1 MPVSSKSVVIAPI
14 LILALVFCAA
24 LGMAAHHEAP
34 SDLSKKIAA
43 AERPA
48 EDVARDAGR
57 KPGAVLEFLG
67 VKPGMRTIDL
77 IAAGGYYTEVLSAA
91 VGPDG
96 KVYAQNPENVLKY
109 REGANEK
116 AISKRLADDRL
127 PNVVRL
133 DREVADMGLE
143 PGSIDFAITALNFH
157 DIYNSR
163 GAEAA
168 AGFLASVY
176 AVLAP
181 GGVLGIIDHVGAP
194 GADNETLHRIDP
206 ALVVAVVEA
215 SPFVLEAQGDMLKN
229 SADDH
234 TKGVFT
240 AGLRGHTD
248 RFVMLLRK
256 PR

>member
-1 MPVSSKSVVIAPI
+1 MSVSSKSVAITPI
-14 LILALVFCAA
+14 LILSWVLHVG
-24 LGMAAHHEAP
+24 LGMAAHHEEP
-34 SDLSKKIAA
+34 VDLSKKIAEA
-43 AERPA
+43 QRPA

-67 VKPGMRTIDL
+67 VKSGMQTIDL
-77 IAAGGYYTEVLSAA
+77 MAAGGYYTEVLSAV
-91 VGPDG
+91 VGPEG
-96 KVYAQNPENVLKY
+96 KVYAQNSEYVLKM

-116 AISKRLADDRL
+116 AISKRIADGRL
-127 PNVVRL
+127 PNVARL

-168 AGFLASVY
+168 AAFLASVY

-181 GGVLGIIDHVGAP
+181 GGVLGIIDHIGAP

-206 ALVVAVVEA
+206 ALVEAVVEA
-215 SPFVLEAQGDMLKN
+215 SPFTLEAQGDMLKN
-229 SADDH
+229 PSDDH
-234 TKGVFT
+234 TQGVFT
-240 AGLRGHTD
+240 PGLRGHTD

-256 PR
+256 PL